1 MTEELNVVP
10 WIKLREGN
18 ARRTEQTEEIL
29 PRGAIPKLLPLFP
42 DQLRGNL
49 MRILPV
55 FSKVHHSRAFAFVNN
70 PGGETC
76 RSPLKGIQHE

>member
-10 WIKLREGN
+10 CIKLREGN

-29 PRGAIPKLLPLFP
+29 PRGAIPKFLPLFL
-42 DQLRGNL
+42 DQLRGDL

-55 FSKVHHSRAFAFVNN
+55 LSKVHHSRAFTLVND

-76 RSPLKGIQHE
+76 WSPLKGIQHE